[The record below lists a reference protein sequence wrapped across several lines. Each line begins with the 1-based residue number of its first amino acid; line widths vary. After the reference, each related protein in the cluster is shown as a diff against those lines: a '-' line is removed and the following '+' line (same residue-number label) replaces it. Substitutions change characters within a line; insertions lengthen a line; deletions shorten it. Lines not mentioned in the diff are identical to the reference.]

1 MKHITLSAFLKLFHS
16 KNSRTLSE
24 FIKHAQ
30 VKSGNKYTPLV
41 DYMKARNIS
50 KDDIQLL
57 YSHIVN
63 RDEYLTRFF
72 NTSLYTEQ
80 LGITSKPMKKSHMD
94 NNSLV
99 NYKNII
105 RNIHFRNILQKTQSG
120 IENIPSYLNVLLDLY
135 LREIIDYKII
145 TPSALH
151 YIREGR
157 IGSVFSSFYFRASI
171 MNPYLVYSLNHEV
184 LKGTKIFTPTLGWS
198 SYAYGFLECPF
209 TKEYVGVDVIPDV
222 CRKTEDF
229 IVSHYPDITSKI
241 ICKPSEDLL
250 SDKVF
255 LKKYREHFDVVFFS
269 PPYYE
274 LELYPGENQSTV
286 RYKTYEEWLQ
296 GYWYKTIQLCNHVL
310 IKGGTLCY
318 ILSSGGGQ
326 SQTNILKDM
335 NTITKR
341 LFSLKTTIPMYN
353 KNVHVTS
360 GSHRETNEQIV
371 IFTKQ

>member
-1 MKHITLSAFLKLFHS
+1 
-16 KNSRTLSE
+16 
-24 FIKHAQ
+24 
-30 VKSGNKYTPLV
+30 
-41 DYMKARNIS
+41 
-50 KDDIQLL
+50 
-57 YSHIVN
+57 
-63 RDEYLTRFF
+63 
-72 NTSLYTEQ
+72 
-80 LGITSKPMKKSHMD
+80 
-94 NNSLV
+94 
-99 NYKNII
+99 
-105 RNIHFRNILQKTQSG
+105 
-120 IENIPSYLNVLLDLY
+120 
-135 LREIIDYKII
+135 
-145 TPSALH
+145 
-151 YIREGR
+151 
-157 IGSVFSSFYFRASI
+157 
-171 MNPYLVYSLNHEV
+171 
-184 LKGTKIFTPTLGWS
+184 
-198 SYAYGFLECPF
+198 
-209 TKEYVGVDVIPDV
+209 
-222 CRKTEDF
+222 
-229 IVSHYPDITSKI
+229 
-241 ICKPSEDLL
+241 
-250 SDKVF
+250 VF